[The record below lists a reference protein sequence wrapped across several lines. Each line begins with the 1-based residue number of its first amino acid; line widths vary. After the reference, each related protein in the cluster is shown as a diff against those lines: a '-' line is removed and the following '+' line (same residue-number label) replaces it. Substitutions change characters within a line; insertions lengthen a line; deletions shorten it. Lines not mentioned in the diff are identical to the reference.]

1 MLDELRRRHYPPER
15 NVVPAHLT
23 LFHALPGEHR
33 REIVAL
39 LDATCRVQRPI
50 TLAATGLRLLGNGVA
65 VALSSS
71 ELVALRH
78 ELAREWAHWL
88 TPQDSARIAPHVT
101 IQNKVAPEAA
111 RALHRELQATFRLD
125 QIRGE
130 GLNLWRYLGGPWE
143 SLRRFKFAG
152 R

>member
-1 MLDELRRRHYPPER
+1 LRRRHYPPER

-23 LFHALPGEHR
+23 LFHSLPDEHR
-33 REIVAL
+33 REIVATI
-39 LDATCRVQRPI
+39 DVVCRGHRPI
-50 TLAATGLRLLGNGVA
+50 RLSVTGLRLLGNGVA
-65 VALSSS
+65 VAFSSA

-78 ELAREWAHWL
+78 ELAREWAMWL

-101 IQNKVAPEAA
+101 IQNKVPPDAA
-111 RALHRELQATFRLD
+111 RALHRELNASFRLD
-125 QIRGE
+125 QVRGE

-143 SLRRFKFAG
+143 LVRRFKFTG